1 MASDQDGDPGNDPK
15 PDAGLQG
22 SKPSGER
29 RGGGGQDGGKGGAV
43 GSGADETVPP
53 AGSEAGGTGGNEAAA
68 DAPQARKSGK
78 RGPATRATIAARA
91 RAAERSDPRTGTH
104 KVAGRRKAP
113 TPDETPDTGSGAA
126 SDADE
131 DEVDPVSQ
139 VDAPETGEMQG
150 IEVASVASPG
160 RASEADAP
168 ESGSM
173 TGGDESEDGVPVDED
188 PPHESQVDAPES
200 TEMTRE
206 WDEDRRPDQPD
217 HPSGDGAPHVS
228 ETEAPESGSM
238 TGGDRPEDGVPVK
251 TDPPH
256 ESQVDAPESTEMTRE
271 GDEDRRPD
279 QPGGDGAPHVSE
291 ADAPESG
298 GMTEQARREKGGPDD
313 ARADAAPGAGGG
325 ARPSGT
331 TQWSSQP
338 DAGPLP
344 ERIAEN
350 IQRIED
356 LGQRLVQVLA
366 RKQARAPGIEG
377 PGADFYAAAA
387 TGWMRLA
394 AEQPARIIG
403 QQVQYWGETLRHMAD
418 TQAAMMGRGPIAPAA
433 QGDDA
438 AAKDRRFANPLWQT
452 NPFFAYVRE
461 QYRINADAM
470 RRAAADLP
478 IDSVVQRRRVDWFT
492 RQIIDMMAP
501 TNFLGTNPDALEKA
515 IETEGQ
521 SLVRGLENLVADL
534 EHGGGDLIVSLSD
547 RNAFSVGQN
556 IGTTPGMVVHR
567 EPLFELIQYTPTTE
581 EVHRVPLI
589 ILPPWIN
596 KFYIL
601 DLKPQNSLIRWLVDQ
616 GYTLFV
622 VSWKNPGA
630 AEAQT
635 GMDDYVSAYLS
646 AFEKV
651 RDLTGERQLNA
662 VGYCIAGTTL
672 AMTLGLL
679 AQQGDDQVASATFL
693 TTLTDF
699 SDQGEFTAY
708 LQDDFVTGIE
718 EEVARTGYL
727 TARLM
732 QRTFSYLRANDLVW
746 GPAVRHYMMGETP
759 PAFDLLHW
767 NSDGT
772 NLPAKMVRE
781 YLRGLCQAN
790 LLMTEGFP
798 VHGHKVRLADVRTPL
813 CAVAC
818 ERDHIAPWIDSWR
831 GVSMMGSDDKTFLL
845 AESGHIAGII
855 NPPGRDKYGH
865 YVAHTEEAEGTGAT
879 PAESAE
885 HWKEGAT
892 FRRGSWW
899 PEWAAWLGGRSGDMV
914 PARIPEHG
922 IEPAP
927 GRYVREPA

>member
-53 AGSEAGGTGGNEAAA
+53 AGSEAGGTAGNEAAA
-68 DAPQARKSGK
+68 DAPQTRKGGK
-78 RGPATRATIAARA
+78 REPATRATIAARA

-139 VDAPETGEMQG
+139 VDAPESGEMQG

-173 TGGDESEDGVPVDED
+173 TGGDQSEEGVPVDED

-206 WDEDRRPDQPD
+206 GDGDRRPDQPD
-217 HPSGDGAPHVS
+217 QPGGDDAPHVS
-228 ETEAPESGSM
+228 ET
-238 TGGDRPEDGVPVK
+238 
-251 TDPPH
+251 
-256 ESQVDAPESTEMTRE
+256 
-271 GDEDRRPD
+271 
-279 QPGGDGAPHVSE
+279 
-291 ADAPESG
+291 DAPESG
-298 GMTEQARREKGGPDD
+298 GMTKQARREKGGPDGARAD
-313 ARADAAPGAGGG
+313 AAPADPAPAARADAAPGVGGG
-325 ARPSGT
+325 AGPSGT
-331 TQWSSQP
+331 RQRSTQP

-679 AQQGDDQVASATFL
+679 AQQGDDQVTSATFL

-798 VHGHKVRLADVRTPL
+798 IHGHKVRLADVRTPL

>member
-1 MASDQDGDPGNDPK
+1 MASDQDGDPGNDPE

-29 RGGGGQDGGKGGAV
+29 RGGGGQDGGKGGTV
-43 GSGADETVPP
+43 RPGADETVPP
-53 AGSEAGGTGGNEAAA
+53 AGAEAGGTAGNEAAA
-68 DAPQARKSGK
+68 DAPQARKGGK
-78 RGPATRATIAARA
+78 REPATRATIAARA

-139 VDAPETGEMQG
+139 VDAPESGEMEG
-150 IEVASVASPG
+150 VEFASAASPG
-160 RASEADAP
+160 RAS

-173 TGGDESEDGVPVDED
+173 TGGDQSEDGVPVDED

-200 TEMTRE
+200 AEMTRE
-206 WDEDRRPDQPD
+206 WDEDRLPDQPD
-217 HPSGDGAPHVS
+217 QPS
-228 ETEAPESGSM
+228 
-238 TGGDRPEDGVPVK
+238 
-251 TDPPH
+251 
-256 ESQVDAPESTEMTRE
+256 
-271 GDEDRRPD
+271 
-279 QPGGDGAPHVSE
+279 GDGAPHVSE

-679 AQQGDDQVASATFL
+679 AQQGDDQVTSATFL

-798 VHGHKVRLADVRTPL
+798 IHGHKVRLADVRTPL

-914 PARIPEHG
+914 PPRIPEHG